1 MFGEMTTENVK
12 KCFEGLDR
20 VQNNTFYKLDTV

>member
-1 MFGEMTTENVK
+1 MFAEMTAENVK